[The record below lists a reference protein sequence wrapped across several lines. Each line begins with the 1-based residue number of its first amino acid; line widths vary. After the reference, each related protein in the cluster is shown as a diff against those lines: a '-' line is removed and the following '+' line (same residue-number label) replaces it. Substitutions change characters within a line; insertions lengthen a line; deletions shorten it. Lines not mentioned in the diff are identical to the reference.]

1 LQSQHGVANSTSLVR
16 VIIMIQ
22 TNTHPIPQ
30 LSFILQQCEEDML
43 FRLQH
48 NQPSLFHLNSGG
60 NRSRAKLCIEAG
72 IALQLPSKAIIALAC
87 TIELLHNAS
96 LVHDDLQDS
105 ETTRRGRQSVWK
117 KYGKSHAI
125 CAGDIMISAAYGA
138 LADIGTHSSLAS
150 LLIHTTEAVSVTIQG
165 QSRDID
171 AKSDISEQQ
180 YEDIAAMKSG
190 PLIQL
195 TLGLP
200 LLMSGHGQHVKIA
213 NQALHKFAIA
223 YQIVDDLNDWQQDL
237 QHNQLNLI
245 NLLAKKCNIKEAIY
259 FARNRAQYL
268 LMQCEKELKVLPSN
282 CATSVINASRK
293 LLANANEGIYD

>member
-1 LQSQHGVANSTSLVR
+1 
-16 VIIMIQ
+16 MIQ
-22 TNTHPIPQ
+22 TKTHPIPQ
-30 LSFILQQCEEDML
+30 LFFILQQCEEDML

-72 IALQLPSKAIIALAC
+72 IALQLSSKEIIAIAC
-87 TIELLHNAS
+87 AIELLHNAS

-125 CAGDIMISAAYGA
+125 CAGDVMISAAYGA
-138 LADIGTHSSLAS
+138 LADIGTHPALAA
-150 LLIHTTEAVSVTIQG
+150 LLIQTSEAVSVTIQG

-171 AKSDISEQQ
+171 AKLNISEKQ
-180 YEDIAAMKSG
+180 YEEIAAMKSG

-200 LLMSGHGQHVKIA
+200 LLASGHGSDVNIA

-223 YQIVDDLNDWQQDL
+223 YQIVDDLQDWRQDL
-237 QHNQLNLI
+237 QHKQLNLI
-245 NLLAKKCNIKEAIY
+245 NLLATKCSIKEAIY

-268 LMQCEKELKVLPSN
+268 LKQCEKELKILPAN
-282 CATSVINASRK
+282 CAESVINASRK
-293 LLANANEGIYD
+293 LLEKANQGSYE